1 MNSNFL
7 VEEQDGITTLRLVRQ
22 LSVEE
27 LLQVLDDTR
36 KLEVGNRR
44 IWDATRNFNFTAD
57 EVRTIANHGK
67 VLWPGAARV
76 AYVAEDDLTFGLVRM
91 FEVFR
96 EQENYQTKVFRD
108 EPSARTWL
116 LDWKE

>member
-1 MNSNFL
+1 MNSNFI
-7 VEEQDGITTLRLVRQ
+7 VEQQDGITTLRLVRQ

-27 LLQVLDDTR
+27 LLRVLDDAVS
-36 KLEVGNRR
+36 LDVGNRR
-44 IWDATRNFNFTAD
+44 IWDATRHFNFTAD

-76 AYVAEDDLTFGLVRM
+76 AFVAEDDLSFGPSRM

-108 EPSARTWL
+108 EPMARTWL
-116 LDWKE
+116 LDWEE